1 LVESVGVEG
10 EREESMVLERES
22 EGVSWCGGESRRTE
36 AVVDEVTVAE
46 VVEEEEEG
54 EGMRELGM
62 SPR

>member
-1 LVESVGVEG
+1 
-10 EREESMVLERES
+10 MVLERES